1 MRVDCGQLD
10 PGAVTQPIR
19 GEWHP
24 RMLER
29 LDEEE
34 LADWRAGRCDL
45 SASRADHRRSP
56 RGRRRFDRF
65 LANRCRRQDG
75 QYAGFVR
82 LDRRRR
88 IGNRLHVEF
97 RFRREKRLGGVACA
111 HHLFAIIAAK
121 LALLLMAMRQELLG
135 QVGYSPI

>member
-1 MRVDCGQLD
+1 
-10 PGAVTQPIR
+10 
-19 GEWHP
+19 
-24 RMLER
+24 
-29 LDEEE
+29 
-34 LADWRAGRCDL
+34 LADLRNLGDRHSVFHQGAKARRLLCRDL
-45 SASRADHRRSP
+45 GYRRRL
-56 RGRRRFDRF
+56 RGRRRIDRF
-65 LANRCRRQDG
+65 LANRRRRQDG

-82 LDRRRR
+82 LDRLRR

-121 LALLLMAMRQELLG
+121 LALLLMAVGQELLG